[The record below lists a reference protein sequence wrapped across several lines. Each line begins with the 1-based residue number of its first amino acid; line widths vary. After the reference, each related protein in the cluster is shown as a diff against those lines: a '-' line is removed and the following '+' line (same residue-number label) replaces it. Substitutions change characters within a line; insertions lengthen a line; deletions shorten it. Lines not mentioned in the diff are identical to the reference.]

1 MGVAFLANPVHR
13 GPAHLCWSSMMTT
26 ELALLPGWLDPSNL
40 ISSLGSWAVVGVL
53 LIIFAE
59 CGILVGFFLPGDTLL
74 FLAGLLVASRGIDI
88 NIWLFIGL
96 LAVAAFVGNVVGYWI
111 GYKVG
116 PAVFSRPD
124 AKLLKKEHIDRS
136 AAFFEKYGKITVV
149 LARFVPIVRTV
160 ATVMAGASRMDRKLY
175 LTYSA
180 IGGLLWVATVTL
192 AGYFLGGIPFIAE
205 NVDLIFVAAVAVV
218 VLGLVVPAVMHTVQ
232 KRKKGITPAES
243 DDAVD
248 NAAEGIVERD
258 AKTV

>member
-1 MGVAFLANPVHR
+1 
-13 GPAHLCWSSMMTT
+13 MMTSQ
-26 ELALLPGWLDPSNL
+26 LALLPGWLDPSNL

-59 CGILVGFFLPGDTLL
+59 CGILIGFFLPGDTLL
-74 FLAGLLVASRGIDI
+74 FLAGLLVAQEAGGIDI
-88 NIWLFIGL
+88 NIWLFVAL
-96 LAVAAFVGNVVGYWI
+96 LSVAAFVGNVVGYWI

-124 AKLLKKEHIDRS
+124 AKFLKKEHIDRS

-160 ATVMAGASRMDRKLY
+160 ATVMAGASRMDRKVY

-180 IGGLLWVATVTL
+180 IGGVIWVGVVTL
-192 AGYFLGGIPFIAE
+192 AGYFLGQIQFIRD
-205 NVDLIFVAAVAVV
+205 NVDLIFLAAVGVV
-218 VLGLVVPAVMHTVQ
+218 VLGLVIPAVTHLVQ
-232 KRKKGITPAES
+232 RRRGITPAES
-243 DDAVD
+243 DAAVD
-248 NAAEGIVERD
+248 DAADGIAEND

>member
-1 MGVAFLANPVHR
+1 MLVT
-13 GPAHLCWSSMMTT
+13 MMTT
-26 ELALLPGWLDPSNL
+26 QLALLPGWLDPSNL

-74 FLAGLLVASRGIDI
+74 FLAGLLVAQEAGGIDI
-88 NIWLFIGL
+88 NIWLFVAL
-96 LAVAAFVGNVVGYWI
+96 LAIAAFAGNVVGYWI

-124 AKLLKKEHIDRS
+124 AKLLKKEHIERS

-160 ATVMAGASRMDRKLY
+160 ATVMAGASRMDRKVY

-180 IGGLLWVATVTL
+180 IGGVLWVGVVTL
-192 AGYFLGGIPFIAE
+192 AGYFLGQITFIRE

-218 VLGLVVPAVMHTVQ
+218 VAGLVVPAVMHMVQ
-232 KRKKGITPAES
+232 RRKKGLTPAES
-243 DDAVD
+243 DNAVD
-248 NAAEGIVERD
+248 DAAQGITGD
-258 AKTV
+258 ANRV

>member
-1 MGVAFLANPVHR
+1 
-13 GPAHLCWSSMMTT
+13 MTT

-59 CGILVGFFLPGDTLL
+59 CGILIGFFLPGDTLL
-74 FLAGLLVASRGIDI
+74 FLAGLLVAQGASGIDI
-88 NIWLFIGL
+88 NIWLFVAL
-96 LAVAAFVGNVVGYWI
+96 LALAAFIGNVVGYWI
-111 GYKVG
+111 GFKVG

-124 AKLLKKEHIDRS
+124 ARFLRKEHIDRS

-160 ATVMAGASRMDRKLY
+160 ATVMAGASKMDRKIY

-180 IGGLLWVATVTL
+180 IGGVIWVGTVTL
-192 AGYFLGGIPFIAE
+192 AGYFLGQIAFIRE

-218 VLGLVVPAVMHTVQ
+218 VLGLTVPAVMHLLQ
-232 KRKKGITPAES
+232 RHKKGITPAES
-243 DDAVD
+243 DAAVD
-248 NAAEGIVERD
+248 EAADGIAESD
-258 AKTV
+258 PKTV